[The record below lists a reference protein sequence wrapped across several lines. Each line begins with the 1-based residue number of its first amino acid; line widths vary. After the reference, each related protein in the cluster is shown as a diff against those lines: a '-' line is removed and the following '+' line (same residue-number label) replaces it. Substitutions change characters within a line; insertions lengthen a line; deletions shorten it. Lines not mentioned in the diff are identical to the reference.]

1 MCMPL
6 LFLTICYEIQTETIS
21 EDCVHAGIAHLAEQN
36 RIPQTALGVNVAG
49 YDKSAVYAEPYD
61 SQVLFVSTSWHTAT
75 DEEKVDTLHNGY
87 DVFVIYTPN
96 VE

>member
-49 YDKSAVYAEPYD
+49 YD
-61 SQVLFVSTSWHTAT
+61 
-75 DEEKVDTLHNGY
+75 DTLHNGY